1 MGVSRSKEITLEAT
15 VEKLDAVNDFVGEML
30 APFECS
36 PKKRMQLDLV
46 VEEIFVNIASYA
58 YSPGQGCVTI
68 RAETT
73 DDPPCIRMT
82 FMDEGMVYNPL
93 AKENPDIT
101 IPLEEREIGGLGI
114 FLVKKNV
121 ESIVYEYSEGK
132 NILTI
137 VKNMA

>member
-1 MGVSRSKEITLEAT
+1 MGVPRSKEITLEAT
-15 VEKLDAVNDFVGEML
+15 VEKLATVNNFVDEIL

-58 YSPGQGCVTI
+58 YSPGQGSATI

-73 DDPPCIRMT
+73 NDPLCIRMT
-82 FMDEGMVYNPL
+82 FIDEGMAYNPL
-93 AKENPDIT
+93 AKDNPDIT
-101 IPLEEREIGGLGI
+101 LPLEERKIGGLGI

-121 ESIVYEYSEGK
+121 ESIEYEYSEGK
-132 NILTI
+132 NTLTI
-137 VKNMA
+137 VKTME